1 MKIAR
6 NLVNRPTPIAL
17 PGRSVHLAK
26 RGAVDSES
34 PISDDEADEGGVK
47 CLIRTRAISVR
58 EATEV
63 DKAAYPAFNDEPNPD
78 LLAVKRRRL
87 QLERAAQRA
96 AGVIV

>member
-6 NLVNRPTPIAL
+6 NLVNKPTPIAL

-26 RGAVDSES
+26 RGAPASDA
-34 PISDDEADEGGVK
+34 PISDDEAEEGGVK
-47 CLIRTRAISVR
+47 CLLRTKVISVR
-58 EATEV
+58 EATDA
-63 DKAAYPAFNDEPNPD
+63 DKAAHPAFTDEPNPE

-96 AGVIV
+96 AGIVV